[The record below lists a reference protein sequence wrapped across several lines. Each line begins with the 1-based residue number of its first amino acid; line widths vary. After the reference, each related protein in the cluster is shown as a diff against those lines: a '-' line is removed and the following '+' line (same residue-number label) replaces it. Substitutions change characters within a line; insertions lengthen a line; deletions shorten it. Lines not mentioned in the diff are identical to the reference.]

1 MSNPSVIVISDECTS
16 SVVTIDRLTL
26 FPNNTSDGR
35 SDSREQLA
43 SGTSVRSNLVKCVFV
58 NTFDD
63 IDFAVVRR
71 VIADGPV

>member
-26 FPNNTSDGR
+26 FPNNTSNGG

-43 SGTSVRSNLVKCVFV
+43 SGTSERSNLVKCVFV

-63 IDFAVVRR
+63 IDFAVVRP